1 MSSFKNIVCLDLVLG
16 QEIKSDHLFNMDI
29 ISKNLEDF
37 NERFESDIMLSY
49 EVGDYLFE
57 PLEENDEH
65 ALWFC
70 EGIPELL
77 FFAHSPTCNDEKE
90 LDLYL
95 ENRSKEMK
103 YLYSP
108 QLYEPYA
115 KRYFDYAPLG
125 FLSEESMDY
134 IKYEMNN
141 LLFGE

>member
-1 MSSFKNIVCLDLVLG
+1 MLCY
-16 QEIKSDHLFNMDI
+16 DI
-29 ISKNLEDF
+29 F
-37 NERFESDIMLSY
+37 
-49 EVGDYLFE
+49 DYIFE

-70 EGIPELL
+70 EGIPEFLD
-77 FFAHSPTCNDEKE
+77 FSQSSKCNDEKE

-115 KRYFDYAPLG
+115 KRYFDYAPIG
-125 FLSEESMDY
+125 FLTEESMDY